1 MPLGRTRS
9 THCFIRKLQR
19 YDEAIG
25 RNHAFLLSK
34 ADTHKEITDQPAFL
48 FIFRRMKNADSQA
61 SAETPELS
69 SVAAECRRTG
79 EPVCVTENGRPAFVM
94 MDMASFEARE
104 ARLSAREAALAMTS
118 AKATQAAAANGTL
131 LAMGVVAAG

>member
-1 MPLGRTRS
+1 MLT
-9 THCFIRKLQR
+9 RKL
-19 YDEAIG
+19 
-25 RNHAFLLSK
+25 
-34 ADTHKEITDQPAFL
+34 
-48 FIFRRMKNADSQA
+48 

-69 SVAAECRRTG
+69 SVAAECRR
-79 EPVCVTENGRPAFVM
+79 TENGRPAFVM

>member
-1 MPLGRTRS
+1 MLT
-9 THCFIRKLQR
+9 RKL
-19 YDEAIG
+19 
-25 RNHAFLLSK
+25 
-34 ADTHKEITDQPAFL
+34 
-48 FIFRRMKNADSQA
+48 

-79 EPVCVTENGRPAFVM
+79 EPVCVTENGRPAFVVM

>member
-34 ADTHKEITDQPAFL
+34 ADTHKEITDQPAFHFSENEKML
-48 FIFRRMKNADSQA
+48 TRKL

>member
-1 MPLGRTRS
+1 
-9 THCFIRKLQR
+9 
-19 YDEAIG
+19 
-25 RNHAFLLSK
+25 
-34 ADTHKEITDQPAFL
+34 
-48 FIFRRMKNADSQA
+48 
-61 SAETPELS
+61 
-69 SVAAECRRTG
+69 
-79 EPVCVTENGRPAFVM
+79 M

>member
-1 MPLGRTRS
+1 MLT
-9 THCFIRKLQR
+9 RKL
-19 YDEAIG
+19 
-25 RNHAFLLSK
+25 
-34 ADTHKEITDQPAFL
+34 
-48 FIFRRMKNADSQA
+48 

-131 LAMGVVAAG
+131 LAMGVVADSFSVLLNKHSNGWSADQPFSYAAEGRNLDPP

>member
-1 MPLGRTRS
+1 MLT
-9 THCFIRKLQR
+9 RKL
-19 YDEAIG
+19 
-25 RNHAFLLSK
+25 
-34 ADTHKEITDQPAFL
+34 
-48 FIFRRMKNADSQA
+48 

-131 LAMGVVAAG
+131 QVDSFSVLLNKHSNGWSADQPFSYAAEGRNLDLP

>member
-1 MPLGRTRS
+1 MLT
-9 THCFIRKLQR
+9 RKL
-19 YDEAIG
+19 
-25 RNHAFLLSK
+25 
-34 ADTHKEITDQPAFL
+34 
-48 FIFRRMKNADSQA
+48 

-79 EPVCVTENGRPAFVM
+79 EPVCVTENGRPAF
-94 MDMASFEARE
+94 FEARE

>member
-1 MPLGRTRS
+1 MLT
-9 THCFIRKLQR
+9 RKL
-19 YDEAIG
+19 
-25 RNHAFLLSK
+25 
-34 ADTHKEITDQPAFL
+34 
-48 FIFRRMKNADSQA
+48 

-104 ARLSAREAALAMTS
+104 ARLSAREAALAMTLRLLQPTERSLPWVSLLQVDSFSVLLNKHSNGWS
-118 AKATQAAAANGTL
+118 ADQPFSYAAEGRNL
-131 LAMGVVAAG
+131 DPP

>member
-1 MPLGRTRS
+1 MLT
-9 THCFIRKLQR
+9 RKL
-19 YDEAIG
+19 
-25 RNHAFLLSK
+25 
-34 ADTHKEITDQPAFL
+34 
-48 FIFRRMKNADSQA
+48 

-131 LAMGVVAAG
+131 LAMGIVAAG

>member
-1 MPLGRTRS
+1 MPP
-9 THCFIRKLQR
+9 
-19 YDEAIG
+19 Y
-25 RNHAFLLSK
+25 
-34 ADTHKEITDQPAFL
+34 
-48 FIFRRMKNADSQA
+48 
-61 SAETPELS
+61 
-69 SVAAECRRTG
+69 RRTG
-79 EPVCVTENGRPAFVM
+79 VRHRKWPSGINGRPAFVM

>member
-1 MPLGRTRS
+1 MLT
-9 THCFIRKLQR
+9 RKL
-19 YDEAIG
+19 
-25 RNHAFLLSK
+25 
-34 ADTHKEITDQPAFL
+34 
-48 FIFRRMKNADSQA
+48 

-104 ARLSAREAALAMTS
+104 ARLSAR
-118 AKATQAAAANGTL
+118 QAAAANGTL

>member
-1 MPLGRTRS
+1 MLT
-9 THCFIRKLQR
+9 RKL
-19 YDEAIG
+19 
-25 RNHAFLLSK
+25 
-34 ADTHKEITDQPAFL
+34 
-48 FIFRRMKNADSQA
+48 

-118 AKATQAAAANGTL
+118 AKATRLLQPTERSLPWVSLLQVDSFSVLLNKHSNGWSADQPFSYAAEGRNL
-131 LAMGVVAAG
+131 DPP

>member
-1 MPLGRTRS
+1 MLT
-9 THCFIRKLQR
+9 RKL
-19 YDEAIG
+19 
-25 RNHAFLLSK
+25 
-34 ADTHKEITDQPAFL
+34 
-48 FIFRRMKNADSQA
+48 

-104 ARLSAREAALAMTS
+104 ARLSAREFSQGDSGGRSQRNAPCHGCRCCRLICLVS
-118 AKATQAAAANGTL
+118 C
-131 LAMGVVAAG
+131 

>member
-48 FIFRRMKNADSQA
+48 FL

>member
-1 MPLGRTRS
+1 MLT
-9 THCFIRKLQR
+9 RKL
-19 YDEAIG
+19 
-25 RNHAFLLSK
+25 
-34 ADTHKEITDQPAFL
+34 
-48 FIFRRMKNADSQA
+48 

-118 AKATQAAAANGTL
+118 SQGDSGCCSQRNAPCHGCRCCRL
-131 LAMGVVAAG
+131 IRLASC

>member
-1 MPLGRTRS
+1 MPP
-9 THCFIRKLQR
+9 
-19 YDEAIG
+19 Y
-25 RNHAFLLSK
+25 
-34 ADTHKEITDQPAFL
+34 
-48 FIFRRMKNADSQA
+48 
-61 SAETPELS
+61 
-69 SVAAECRRTG
+69 RRTG
-79 EPVCVTENGRPAFVM
+79 VRHRKWPSGIRD

>member
-1 MPLGRTRS
+1 MLT
-9 THCFIRKLQR
+9 RKL
-19 YDEAIG
+19 
-25 RNHAFLLSK
+25 
-34 ADTHKEITDQPAFL
+34 
-48 FIFRRMKNADSQA
+48 

-79 EPVCVTENGRPAFVM
+79 EPCVTENGRPAFVM

>member
-1 MPLGRTRS
+1 MLT
-9 THCFIRKLQR
+9 RKL
-19 YDEAIG
+19 
-25 RNHAFLLSK
+25 
-34 ADTHKEITDQPAFL
+34 
-48 FIFRRMKNADSQA
+48 

-104 ARLSAREAALAMTS
+104 ARRLRLLQPTERSLPWVSLLQVDSFSVLLNKHSNGWSADQPFSYAAEGRNLDPP
-118 AKATQAAAANGTL
+118 
-131 LAMGVVAAG
+131 

>member
-1 MPLGRTRS
+1 MLT
-9 THCFIRKLQR
+9 RKL
-19 YDEAIG
+19 
-25 RNHAFLLSK
+25 
-34 ADTHKEITDQPAFL
+34 
-48 FIFRRMKNADSQA
+48 

-104 ARLSAREAALAMTS
+104 ARLSAREASSGHDFSQGDSGCCSQRYAPCH
-118 AKATQAAAANGTL
+118 GCR
-131 LAMGVVAAG
+131 AAG

>member
-1 MPLGRTRS
+1 MLT
-9 THCFIRKLQR
+9 RKL
-19 YDEAIG
+19 
-25 RNHAFLLSK
+25 
-34 ADTHKEITDQPAFL
+34 
-48 FIFRRMKNADSQA
+48 

-104 ARLSAREAALAMTS
+104 ARLSAREAMTS

>member
-1 MPLGRTRS
+1 MLT
-9 THCFIRKLQR
+9 RKL
-19 YDEAIG
+19 
-25 RNHAFLLSK
+25 
-34 ADTHKEITDQPAFL
+34 
-48 FIFRRMKNADSQA
+48 

-118 AKATQAAAANGTL
+118 AKASHSGCRSQRYAPCHGGRGCRL
-131 LAMGVVAAG
+131 ICLVSC

>member
-1 MPLGRTRS
+1 MLT
-9 THCFIRKLQR
+9 RKL
-19 YDEAIG
+19 
-25 RNHAFLLSK
+25 
-34 ADTHKEITDQPAFL
+34 
-48 FIFRRMKNADSQA
+48 

-104 ARLSAREAALAMTS
+104 AREAALAMTS

>member
-1 MPLGRTRS
+1 MLT
-9 THCFIRKLQR
+9 RKL
-19 YDEAIG
+19 
-25 RNHAFLLSK
+25 
-34 ADTHKEITDQPAFL
+34 
-48 FIFRRMKNADSQA
+48 

-79 EPVCVTENGRPAFVM
+79 EPVCVTTENGRPAFVM

>member
-1 MPLGRTRS
+1 MLT
-9 THCFIRKLQR
+9 RKL
-19 YDEAIG
+19 
-25 RNHAFLLSK
+25 
-34 ADTHKEITDQPAFL
+34 
-48 FIFRRMKNADSQA
+48 

-69 SVAAECRRTG
+69 SVAAECR
-79 EPVCVTENGRPAFVM
+79 RPAFVM

>member
-1 MPLGRTRS
+1 MLT
-9 THCFIRKLQR
+9 RKL
-19 YDEAIG
+19 
-25 RNHAFLLSK
+25 
-34 ADTHKEITDQPAFL
+34 
-48 FIFRRMKNADSQA
+48 

-79 EPVCVTENGRPAFVM
+79 EPVCVTENGRP
-94 MDMASFEARE
+94 
-104 ARLSAREAALAMTS
+104 RLSAREAALAMTS

>member
-1 MPLGRTRS
+1 MLT
-9 THCFIRKLQR
+9 RKL
-19 YDEAIG
+19 
-25 RNHAFLLSK
+25 
-34 ADTHKEITDQPAFL
+34 
-48 FIFRRMKNADSQA
+48 

-94 MDMASFEARE
+94 MDMASFEAR
-104 ARLSAREAALAMTS
+104 LSAREAALAMTS

>member
-1 MPLGRTRS
+1 MLT
-9 THCFIRKLQR
+9 RKL
-19 YDEAIG
+19 
-25 RNHAFLLSK
+25 
-34 ADTHKEITDQPAFL
+34 
-48 FIFRRMKNADSQA
+48 

-69 SVAAECRRTG
+69 SVAG

>member
-1 MPLGRTRS
+1 MLT
-9 THCFIRKLQR
+9 RKL
-19 YDEAIG
+19 
-25 RNHAFLLSK
+25 
-34 ADTHKEITDQPAFL
+34 
-48 FIFRRMKNADSQA
+48 

-104 ARLSAREAALAMTS
+104 AALAMTS

>member
-1 MPLGRTRS
+1 MPP
-9 THCFIRKLQR
+9 
-19 YDEAIG
+19 Y
-25 RNHAFLLSK
+25 
-34 ADTHKEITDQPAFL
+34 
-48 FIFRRMKNADSQA
+48 
-61 SAETPELS
+61 
-69 SVAAECRRTG
+69 RRTG
-79 EPVCVTENGRPAFVM
+79 VRHRKCRPAFVM

>member
-1 MPLGRTRS
+1 MLT
-9 THCFIRKLQR
+9 RKL
-19 YDEAIG
+19 
-25 RNHAFLLSK
+25 
-34 ADTHKEITDQPAFL
+34 
-48 FIFRRMKNADSQA
+48 

-131 LAMGVVAAG
+131 LAMGVLLQVDSFSVLLNKHSNGWSADQPFSYAAEGRNLDLP

>member
-34 ADTHKEITDQPAFL
+34 ADTHKDI
-48 FIFRRMKNADSQA
+48 
-61 SAETPELS
+61 TPELS

>member
-1 MPLGRTRS
+1 MLT
-9 THCFIRKLQR
+9 RKL
-19 YDEAIG
+19 
-25 RNHAFLLSK
+25 
-34 ADTHKEITDQPAFL
+34 
-48 FIFRRMKNADSQA
+48 

-118 AKATQAAAANGTL
+118 AKRLRLLQPTERSLPWVSLLQVDSFSVLLNKHSNGWSADQPFSYAAEGRNL
-131 LAMGVVAAG
+131 DPP